1 MVFRGRARRQARRQQ
16 RRGVLQAISQG
27 DVTSTA
33 ANQVFTVDQGA
44 FTNVPTS
51 WGIVVSGV
59 SAEFIQDDVAAHSS
73 VQLFTDQDCL
83 QPAEGL
89 SPARSTGLGFIA
101 RIRMRFRRALA
112 RIMHTASV
120 LFKYIVSEIVDS
132 MHFTFKLLFSM
143 DPMGPLTV
151 LPVPAVILQR
161 TYLDQLMS
169 LFPDPLALIE
179 ASRVSGKQLTEGN
192 VRDGVQIVTSGES
205 ES

>member
-16 RRGVLQAISQG
+16 RRSVLQAIFQG
-27 DVTSTA
+27 DTTSTA
-33 ANQVFTVDQGA
+33 ANQVFSVNQSS

-59 SAEFIQDDVAAHSS
+59 GAEFIQDDVTAHSS

-83 QPAEGL
+83 QPSEGI

-120 LFKYIVSEIVDS
+120 LFKYIVSEIVDT
-132 MHFTFKLLFSM
+132 MHFTFRLFFSM
-143 DPMGPLTV
+143 DPMGPMTI

-169 LFPDPLALIE
+169 LFPDPQALAE
-179 ASRVSGKQLTEGN
+179 ASRVSGKQLTNSDE
-192 VRDGVQIVTSGES
+192 VQ
-205 ES
+205 